1 MILQNASEEAINE
14 DEPLWRYFKT
24 DRFIDFLKTGE
35 LYFASARQFQDRF
48 EGATS
53 LLPPGMHI
61 DPRYPLQSEFGEHAF
76 EELRRLTKICCW
88 HRASF
93 ESDAMWQ
100 LYAGDWKGVA
110 IVTTPGRLA
119 AAASIFR
126 LESHHKG
133 EDLWGG
139 NVKYV
144 NLLRERL
151 RVDMMRRFWYKH
163 MAFSWEREFRLA
175 ISLRL
180 SEESGVHVP
189 EQGIRVPFI
198 VDFLVDRIFLG
209 PLLDPVD
216 VKVIRRAASEAGL
229 EERICVS
236 SLLGTPRYT

>member
-1 MILQNASEEAINE
+1 MILHNASEEAIDE

-48 EGATS
+48 EGATA
-53 LLPPGMHI
+53 LLPPGTHV
-61 DPRYPLQSEFGEHAF
+61 DSRYPLQTEFGERAF

-88 HRASF
+88 HRASY

-110 IVTTPGRLA
+110 IVTTPRRLA

-126 LESHHKG
+126 LEQHHKG
-133 EDLWGG
+133 EDLWWG

-144 NLLRERL
+144 DLLQERL

-163 MAFSWEREFRLA
+163 MAFSWEREFRLG

-180 SEESGVHVP
+180 AEEFGVRVP
-189 EQGIRVPFI
+189 EQGIRVPFK
-198 VDFLVDRIFLG
+198 VDVLVDHIFLG
-209 PLLDPVD
+209 PLLDSSEVEA
-216 VKVIRRAASEAGL
+216 IRKAADEAGVEKRL
-229 EERICVS
+229 CIS
-236 SLLGTPRYT
+236 SILGIPRYT